1 MSTPPRPGTTKPRK
15 SPKPPAKPP
24 KSARRMYRALSSVVE
39 NSIFDTSAEVD
50 GEGDGHPSIRFGQ
63 GLTAVVPTKAVQDS
77 LRGFRPD
84 DLLRDE
90 EGGMFDPKSSSYGQ
104 LPRRDWTSFF
114 VIYCMIFFNGAC
126 FTAVVPSLPFYLE
139 TLGAAPS
146 FLGWVVSFYSLG
158 QFIGSP
164 TAGWLADRLSSQ
176 RMLTMSSTLGFFS
189 STLYAVA
196 PNPWFVLA
204 SRVLTG
210 VSAGMEFT
218 TELAFIARNTTEQE
232 RTTFLASVTA
242 VNVVGFI
249 LGPALTTILSSLDFT
264 IAGLVVNE
272 FTSPGWL
279 LVSMFLIDIVMV
291 QTLFQDSAHDT
302 TKRGNVEVGNG
313 GAEEQ
318 QKLLNGKNNTNGYGG
333 TAPASQ
339 KQKDTF
345 KDNQTMSSPSSS
357 GAEDEDA
364 PPSTRMVVSLI
375 FVQFTAMC
383 AWSVLE
389 TITSP
394 LAWTEFGWDVQACN
408 ILFTCG
414 GFVSLL
420 AYVGFVIASKWVQD
434 RVLILYAL
442 IVCFVGLV
450 LLIDWPQLW
459 FVPEWISMPSYV
471 YRFVMGYFVLNA
483 GFMTC
488 RPCVFALYSKL
499 ISPKYQG
506 RYLGMMVAGGSAARM
521 AGPFVAV
528 YLYYGITEPPGL
540 NMLALFGS
548 EAAFQLVC
556 TGLVIALWPMLL
568 PPSSALKKKKS
579 EMDATTTHSG
589 PGIEMEEE

>member
-1 MSTPPRPGTTKPRK
+1 MSTPPRP
-15 SPKPPAKPP
+15 SKPP
-24 KSARRMYRALSSVVE
+24 KSARYMYRALSSVVE
-39 NSIFDTSAEVD
+39 NSVFDTSADVS
-50 GEGDGHPSIRFGQ
+50 DGHPSIRFGQ

-77 LRGFRPD
+77 LRGFRQD
-84 DLLRDE
+84 DLLKDE
-90 EGGMFDPKSSSYGQ
+90 EDGGMSAAGTAIAKFDPKSSSYGQ

-126 FTAVVPSLPFYLE
+126 FTAVVPSVPFYLE

-176 RMLTMSSTLGFFS
+176 RMLTMSSTLGFVS

-249 LGPALTTILSSLDFT
+249 LGPALTTILSTLDFT
-264 IAGLVVNE
+264 IFGLAVNQ

-279 LVSMFLIDIVMV
+279 LVLMFLMDIIMV
-291 QTLFQDSAHDT
+291 QTLFQDSAHHET
-302 TKRGNVEVGNG
+302 AKKGNAEVANG
-313 GAEEQ
+313 DGEEHQ
-318 QKLLNGKNNTNGYGG
+318 ILLNEKGYRDKNGYGG
-333 TAPASQ
+333 TTSTSQ

-345 KDNQTMSSPSSS
+345 KDNSTISSS
-357 GAEDEDA
+357 SAGGEDEDA
-364 PPSTRMVVSLI
+364 PPSTRIVASLI

-394 LAWTEFGWDVQACN
+394 VAYTEFGWDVQACN

-420 AYVGFVIASKWVQD
+420 AYVGFVVASKWVQD

-442 IVCFVGLV
+442 VVCFIGLV

-459 FVPEWISMPSYV
+459 FVPEWISMPPYL

-483 GFMTC
+483 GFMTA
-488 RPCVFALYSKL
+488 RPVTFALYSKL

-506 RYLGMMVAGGSAARM
+506 RYLGFMVAGGSAARM

-556 TGLVIALWPMLL
+556 TGLVVALWSKLL
-568 PPSSALKKKKS
+568 PSSTSKKKKS
-579 EMDATTTHSG
+579 EMETTTTHSG
-589 PGIEMEEE
+589 PGIEMEED

>member
-164 TAGWLADRLSSQ
+164 TAGWLADRLSSK
-176 RMLTMSSTLGFFS
+176 RMLTTSSAMGFFS
-189 STLYAVA
+189 STLYAIA
-196 PNPWFVLA
+196 PNPWFVLT

-264 IAGLVVNE
+264 IFGLAVNKY
-272 FTSPGWL
+272 TSPGWL
-279 LVSMFLIDIVMV
+279 LVIMFLIDIVMV
-291 QTLFQDSAHDT
+291 QTLFQDNAHHEMAKKGSA
-302 TKRGNVEVGNG
+302 EVANG
-313 GAEEQ
+313 DREEQ
-318 QKLLNGKNNTNGYGG
+318 QKLLNGMNNKSRYGG
-333 TAPASQ
+333 TVSNSH
-339 KQKDTF
+339 KQRDIF
-345 KDNQTMSSPSSS
+345 KDNSAMSSSSA
-357 GAEDEDA
+357 GGEDEDA

-394 LAWTEFGWDVQACN
+394 VAYTEFGWDVSACN

-420 AYVGFVIASKWVQD
+420 AYVGFVIASKWIQD

-450 LLIDWPQLW
+450 LLIDWPQLL
-459 FVPEWISMPSYV
+459 FVPAWISMPAYV
-471 YRFVMGYFVLNA
+471 YRFMTGYFVLNA
-483 GFMTC
+483 GFMTA
-488 RPCVFALYSKL
+488 RPVTFALYSKL

-506 RYLGMMVAGGSAARM
+506 RYLGFMVAGGSAARM

-540 NMLALFGS
+540 NMLTLFGS
-548 EAAFQLVC
+548 EALFQLVC
-556 TGLVIALWPMLL
+556 TALVIALWPMLL
-568 PPSSALKKKKS
+568 PRSALKEKKS

-589 PGIEMEEE
+589 PGIEMEED